1 MVNDTTVGKKTNQKQ
16 NNKSNERVFYTN
28 QQEILDLPNLVDH
41 QNKSW
46 QWLVEEGLG
55 ELLQEVSPIDD
66 YTGTKLSLRFKHYRF
81 EDPKVT
87 EREARENNISYDAP
101 LKATVE
107 LTNKVTGEV
116 KEQEIYLGDYPWMTS
131 RGTFVING
139 AERVVVSQLIRSAGV
154 FFTAETG
161 ANRNLYGAKV
171 IPGRGAWL
179 EFETAAN
186 GALYVKIDRKRKIP
200 VTTLLRALGL
210 SEAQIKATF
219 AHVDQGKIN
228 YVTATLDKDPSKGV
242 NDALIE
248 VYRRLRPGDLAT
260 VDNARSLIENMFY
273 NFKRF
278 DFSRV
283 GRYKINKRLNLDIPN
298 TAENR
303 IMRLEDLTAI
313 ISEIIRLNN
322 TQEPAD
328 DIDSLA
334 NRRVKLVGEL
344 VQRQF
349 RIGLLRMERNTKD
362 RMSMS
367 EIETVTPAQLINARP
382 IVAAV
387 REFFASSQLSQFMD
401 QINPLS
407 ELAHKRRL
415 SSMGPGGLSRERAGF
430 EVRDAHATH
439 YGRICAVETPEGA
452 NIGLVLNLASYARIN
467 EYGFIETPY
476 RKVINSAIAKD
487 IVGHTAS
494 VDLEDNNGVVI
505 VKAGSKITEAQAK
518 KLAKVEDKVTWPVK
532 AVVTSDIVYLDA
544 AAEDAAVIAGS
555 GEGIDA
561 NNNFVN
567 ERVSVRNRL
576 VSTEVDANDVTHMDA
591 SRRQI
596 IGSSAALIPFIE
608 KNYVYRSL
616 MGSNQQRQAVPLIN
630 PVSPIVGTGM
640 EGLAA
645 RNSGQVVLAEGP
657 GVVAKA
663 TADEVVVKYAKDS
676 VTYEALHFVRSNEG
690 TSINQK
696 VVVSTGD
703 KIKQG
708 DVLIEGMSI
717 SGGELAL
724 GKDLLVAFM
733 PWAGYNF
740 EDAIIISRKLVED
753 DTLTSVHIVDYMTE
767 VRETKLGPEVITR
780 DIPNVSEESL
790 RHLDDDGIVRIGAEV
805 HPGDILVG
813 KITPKGEQELS
824 SEERL
829 LRAIFGEKAK
839 EVRDTSQRM
848 SNGKYGKVVGI
859 KIFSR
864 ENGHELKSGVLMQ
877 VQIFVAQM
885 RKIAVGDKLG
895 GRHGNKGVIARVLPV
910 EDLPFTEDGTPVDII
925 LNPLGVPSRMNVGQL
940 FETHL
945 GMAARALGM
954 KVASPSFDGVSI
966 SKIRQLL
973 KEAGL
978 PEDGKQQL
986 YDGRTGEAFSERTTV
1001 GSMYMIKLNH
1011 MIADKIHARSTGPYT
1026 MVTQQP
1032 LGGKAQNGG
1041 QRFGEMEVWALE
1053 AYGAAHTL
1061 QEMLTIKSDDVYGRS
1076 KAYESIIKQ
1085 TEIVGPKV
1093 PESFNVLVKELQGL
1107 GLKVDLVASD
1117 KVIDAEAIL
1126 AQNIKDEASNQAT
1139 TEVPTPEVSDVD
1151 VNEDAVAD
1159 EFEIM
1164 ELDDAV
1170 HSSGVTGTT
1179 AAVADYD
1186 DNDDLDDQ
1194 DAQDIAET
1202 AAQTTNTEDKEAL

>member
-1 MVNDTTVGKKTNQKQ
+1 LPMPKSATKKPRVSFTNIDDSIK
-16 NNKSNERVFYTN
+16 
-28 QQEILDLPNLVDH
+28 LPNLVDH
-41 QNKSW
+41 QNRSF
-46 QWLVEEGLG
+46 QWFVEEGLG
-55 ELLQEVSPIDD
+55 ELLAEVSPIDD
-66 YTGTKLSLRFKHYRF
+66 YTGSKLSLTFKDYHF
-81 EDPKVT
+81 GAPKLS
-87 EREARENNISYDAP
+87 EAQARENNVSYEAP
-101 LKATVE
+101 LMAKVE

-116 KEQEIYLGDYPWMTS
+116 KETEIYLGDYPWMTT

-154 FFTAETG
+154 FFTSEPHGST
-161 ANRNLYGAKV
+161 NFYGAKV

-179 EFETAAN
+179 EFETSAT
-186 GALYVKIDRKRKIP
+186 GALYVKIDRKRKIA
-200 VTTLLRALGL
+200 VTTLLRALGIGE
-210 SEAQIKATF
+210 SRMREVFK
-219 AHVDQGKIN
+219 HVDTGPIN
-228 YVTATLDKDPSKGV
+228 YLEATLEKDPTRGQ

-260 VDNARSLIENMFY
+260 VENARSLIENMFY

-298 TAENR
+298 TMENR
-303 IMRLEDLTAI
+303 VMHLEDIEAI
-313 ISEIIRLNN
+313 VAELIRLNN

-367 EIETVTPAQLINARP
+367 DIETVAPGQLINARP
-382 IVAAV
+382 VVAAV

-452 NIGLVLNLASYARIN
+452 NIGLVLNLANYARVN
-467 EYGFIETPY
+467 DYGFIETPY
-476 RKVINSAIAKD
+476 RKVVNAVPAKAAEGHIARE
-487 IVGHTAS
+487 
-494 VDLEDNNGVVI
+494 DLLDDKGKVI
-505 VKAGSKITEAQAK
+505 VTSGSKITAAQAAR
-518 KLAKVEDKVTWPVK
+518 LAKVDTKRTWPVK
-532 AVVTSDIVYLDA
+532 AKVTNEIIYLDA
-544 AAEDAAVIAGS
+544 AEEESAIIAGGGS
-555 GEGIDA
+555 EIDDKGY
-561 NNNFVN
+561 FVHD
-567 ERVSVRNRL
+567 RVSARAYL
-576 VSTEVDANDVTHMDA
+576 QPGEVESDEVTHLDA
-591 SRRQI
+591 SRNQI
-596 IGSSAALIPFIE
+596 IGSSAGLIPFIE

-616 MGSNQQRQAVPLIN
+616 MGSNQQRQAVPLIQPN
-630 PVSPIVGTGM
+630 APIVGTGL
-640 EGLAA
+640 EGDAA
-645 RNSGQVVLAEGP
+645 RNTGQMELAEDAG
-657 GVVAKA
+657 
-663 TADEVVVKYAKDS
+663 EVVSASAQKVEVKYRNGKKVS
-676 VTYEALHFVRSNEG
+676 YEPLRFTRSNEG

-696 VVVSTGD
+696 VVVSSGD
-703 KIKQG
+703 KVKAG

-717 SGGELAL
+717 ENGELAL
-724 GKDLLVAFM
+724 GKDLVTAFM
-733 PWAGYNF
+733 PWSGYNF

-753 DTLTSVHIVDYMTE
+753 DTLTSVHIVDFMIE
-767 VRETKLGPEVITR
+767 VRETKLGPEIVTS
-780 DIPNVSEESL
+780 DIPNVSEETL
-790 RHLDDDGIVRIGAEV
+790 RHLDEDGIVRIGAEV

-848 SNGKYGKVVGI
+848 SNGKHGKVVGV
-859 KIFSR
+859 KVFSR
-864 ENGHELKSGVLMQ
+864 ENGHELKAGVIMQ
-877 VQIFVAQM
+877 IQVFVAQM

-895 GRHGNKGVIARVLPV
+895 GRHGNKGVIASILPV
-910 EDLPFTEDGTPVDII
+910 EDMPFTEDGTPVDII
-925 LNPLGVPSRMNVGQL
+925 LNPLGVPSRMNIGQL

-945 GMAARALGM
+945 GMAARALGF
-954 KVASPSFDGVSI
+954 KVTSPSFSGVPV
-966 SKIRQLL
+966 SKIESLL

-978 PEDGKQQL
+978 PGDGKQQL

-1001 GSMYMIKLNH
+1001 GCMYMIKLNH
-1011 MIADKIHARSTGPYT
+1011 MVADKIHARSTGPYT

-1053 AYGAAHTL
+1053 AYGAANTL

-1076 KAYESIIKQ
+1076 KAYESIIKK
-1085 TEIVGPKV
+1085 TAIVGPKV

-1107 GLKVDLVASD
+1107 GLKVDLVHSD
-1117 KVIDAEAIL
+1117 QVVDAEKVLATNIHEEATHPSEVEMPADATSGVDVSEENLSPEDFTGAEIIDAPDAEPLEVAVGEDSS
-1126 AQNIKDEASNQAT
+1126 AKASK
-1139 TEVPTPEVSDVD
+1139 EGK
-1151 VNEDAVAD
+1151 AD
-1159 EFEIM
+1159 
-1164 ELDDAV
+1164 
-1170 HSSGVTGTT
+1170 S
-1179 AAVADYD
+1179 
-1186 DNDDLDDQ
+1186 
-1194 DAQDIAET
+1194 
-1202 AAQTTNTEDKEAL
+1202 

>member
-1 MVNDTTVGKKTNQKQ
+1 MAKTSTTVA
-16 NNKSNERVFYTN
+16 KSGQRVYYGTRDDFK
-28 QQEILDLPNLVDH
+28 LDLPGLVDH
-41 QNKSW
+41 QLKSF
-46 QWLVEEGLG
+46 QWFVEEGLG
-55 ELLQEVSPIDD
+55 ELLAEISPIDD
-66 YTGTKLSLRFKHYRF
+66 YTGTKLSLSFKGYHF
-81 EDPKVT
+81 EEPKLT
-87 EREARENNISYDAP
+87 EVEARENNVSYDAP
-101 LKATVE
+101 LKAVVE

-154 FFTAETG
+154 FFTTDQHG
-161 ANRNLYGAKV
+161 TVQTYGAKV

-186 GALYVKIDRKRKIP
+186 GAIYVKIDRKRKIA
-200 VTTLLRALGL
+200 VTTLLRALGV
-210 SEAQIKATF
+210 SEAAMKDAF
-219 AHVDQGKIN
+219 KHVDTGKTS
-228 YVTATLDKDPSKGV
+228 YLEATLDKDPTRGQ

-260 VDNARSLIENMFY
+260 VDNARGLIENMFY

-283 GRYKINKRLNLDIPN
+283 GRYKINNRLNLDVPN
-298 TAENR
+298 TVENR
-303 IMRLEDLTAI
+303 VMRLEDLEAI
-313 ISEIIRLNN
+313 IAEIIRLNN
-322 TQEPAD
+322 TGDPAD

-334 NRRVKLVGEL
+334 NRRIKLVGEL

-349 RIGLLRMERNTKD
+349 RIGLLRMVRNTQD

-367 EIETVTPAQLINARP
+367 DIETVQPGQLVNARP
-382 IVAAV
+382 VVAAV

-452 NIGLVLNLASYARIN
+452 NIGLVLNLANYARVN

-476 RKVINSAIAKD
+476 RKVINAVTAKD
-487 IVGHTAS
+487 AVGHIAS
-494 VDLEDNNGVVI
+494 VNLEDAKGKVL
-505 VKAGSKITEAQAK
+505 VKAGAKISSADAA
-518 KLAKVEDKVTWPVK
+518 KLAKVESRKTWPVK
-532 AVVTSDIVYLDA
+532 AKVTSDVVYLDA
-544 AAEDAAVIAGS
+544 YAEESAVIAGA
-555 GEGIDA
+555 GNLIDDDGYFA
-561 NNNFVN
+561 
-567 ERVSVRNRL
+567 EPRVSARTRL
-576 VSTEVDANDVTHMDA
+576 SSEEVDADEVTHMDA
-591 SRRQI
+591 SRNQI
-596 IGSSAALIPFIE
+596 IGSSAGLIPFIE

-616 MGSNQQRQAVPLIN
+616 MGSNQQRQAVPLIQ
-630 PVSPIVGTGM
+630 PKAPIVGTGLEM
-640 EGLAA
+640 VAA
-645 RNSGQVVLAEGP
+645 RNTGQVTLAEANGE
-657 GVVAKA
+657 VIKA
-663 TADEVVVKYAKDS
+663 TAQEVVVKYKDGT
-676 VTYEALHFVRSNEG
+676 VTYQPAHFLRSNEG

-696 VVVSTGD
+696 VVVNTGD
-703 KIKQG
+703 KVKAG
-708 DVLIEGMSI
+708 DVLVEGMSI
-717 SGGELAL
+717 EGGELAL
-724 GKDLLVAFM
+724 GKDLLAAFM

-740 EDAIIISRKLVED
+740 EDAIVISRRLVED
-753 DTLTSVHIVDYMTE
+753 DELTSVHIVDFMIE
-767 VRETKLGPEVITR
+767 VRETKLGPEIITR
-780 DIPNVSEESL
+780 DIPNVSEEAL
-790 RHLDDDGIVRIGAEV
+790 RHLDEDGIVRIGAEV

-848 SNGKYGKVVGI
+848 SNGKHGKVVGV

-864 ENGHELKSGVLMQ
+864 ENGHELKSGVIKQ
-877 VQIFVAQM
+877 IQIFVAQM
-885 RKIAVGDKLG
+885 RKAAVGDKLG
-895 GRHGNKGVIARVLPV
+895 GRHGNKGVIARILPI
-910 EDLPFTEDGTPVDII
+910 EDMPFTEDGTPIDII
-925 LNPLGVPSRMNVGQL
+925 LNPLGVPSRMNLGQL

-945 GMAARALGM
+945 GMAAKALGI
-954 KVASPSFDGVSI
+954 KVASPSFNGVPI
-966 SKIRQLL
+966 EKIQDLL
-973 KEAGL
+973 KEVGL

-986 YDGRTGEAFSERTTV
+986 YDGRTGEPFQERTTV
-1001 GSMYMIKLNH
+1001 GVMYMIKLNH

-1076 KAYESIIKQ
+1076 KAYESIIKK

-1107 GLKVDLVASD
+1107 GLKVDLVGSN
-1117 KVIDAEAIL
+1117 KIIDAEAVL
-1126 AQNIKDEASNQAT
+1126 ANNIQNEAAT
-1139 TEVPTPEVSDVD
+1139 QSDIPVPQPVVSDVD
-1151 VNEDAVAD
+1151 VTEDAATDEFAVIEIDDELPPDAAD
-1159 EFEIM
+1159 E
-1164 ELDDAV
+1164 
-1170 HSSGVTGTT
+1170 SSVT
-1179 AAVADYD
+1179 AA
-1186 DNDDLDDQ
+1186 
-1194 DAQDIAET
+1194 
-1202 AAQTTNTEDKEAL
+1202 TTNENEEEA

>member
-1 MVNDTTVGKKTNQKQ
+1 MAKSPSTTKTKHQ
-16 NNKSNERVFYTN
+16 RVFFTTDEDVL
-28 QQEILDLPNLVDH
+28 QLPNLVDH
-41 QNKSW
+41 QNKSF
-46 QWLVEEGLG
+46 QWFVEEGLG
-55 ELLQEVSPIDD
+55 ELLSEISPIDD
-66 YTGTKLSLRFKHYRF
+66 QTSRKLSLRFKDYRF
-81 EDPKVT
+81 DNPKLT
-87 EREARENNISYDAP
+87 EAEARENNVSYEAP

-116 KEQEIYLGDYPWMTS
+116 KEQEIYLGDYPWMTA

-154 FFTAETG
+154 FFTADLHG
-161 ANRNLYGAKV
+161 SRNLYGAKV

-179 EFETAAN
+179 EFETAAS
-186 GALYVKIDRKRKIP
+186 GALYVKIDRKRKIA
-200 VTTLLRALGL
+200 VTTLLRALGMTETQMR
-210 SEAQIKATF
+210 EAF
-219 AHVDQGKIN
+219 SHVDQGKLN
-228 YVTATLDKDPSKGV
+228 YLDVTIEKDPTRGT

-248 VYRRLRPGDLAT
+248 VYRRLHPGDLAT
-260 VDNARSLIENMFY
+260 VENARSKLENMFY

-283 GRYKINKRLNLDIPN
+283 GRYKINKRLNLDVPN
-298 TAENR
+298 TTENR
-303 IMRLEDLTAI
+303 VMRLEDLIAI
-313 ISEIIRLNN
+313 VAEIIRLNN
-322 TQEPAD
+322 TQEPGD

-367 EIETVTPAQLINARP
+367 DIETVTPAQLINARP

-452 NIGLVLNLASYARIN
+452 NIGLVLNMASYARIN

-476 RKVINSAIAKD
+476 RKVSNAVTAKHAAGRIA
-487 IVGHTAS
+487 A
-494 VDLEDNNGVVI
+494 VDLEDNTGKLI
-505 VKAGSKITEAQAK
+505 AKAGQTITADMAK
-518 KLAKVEDKVTWPVK
+518 KLETVKSRTTWPVQ
-532 AVVTSDIVYLDA
+532 AQVTKEIVYLDA
-544 AAEDAAVIAGS
+544 AAEEAAVIANAS
-555 GEGIDA
+555 EAIDA
-561 NNNFVN
+561 NGYFIN
-567 ERVSVRNRL
+567 ERVSARSHL
-576 VSTEVDANDVTHMDA
+576 KAGEVDSGDVTHVDA
-591 SRRQI
+591 SRKQI
-596 IGSSAALIPFIE
+596 IGSSAGLIPFVE

-616 MGSNQQRQAVPLIN
+616 MGSNQQRQAVPLIK
-630 PVSPIVGTGM
+630 PHAPIVGTGL
-640 EGLAA
+640 EGAVA
-645 RNSGQVVLAEGP
+645 RNSGQVVLAEADGQ
-657 GVVAKA
+657 VVS
-663 TADEVVVKYAKDS
+663 ADANKVVIKYADTK
-676 VTYEALHFVRSNEG
+676 VTYQPMHYVRSNEG

-703 KIKQG
+703 QVKQG
-708 DVLIEGMSI
+708 DILIEGMSV

-724 GKDLLVAFM
+724 GKDLIVAFM
-733 PWAGYNF
+733 PWSGYNF

-767 VRETKLGPEVITR
+767 VRETKLGPEIVTR
-780 DIPNVSEESL
+780 DIPNVSEEAL
-790 RHLDDDGIVRIGAEV
+790 RHLDEDGIVRIGAEV

-848 SNGKYGKVVGI
+848 SNGKHGKVVGV
-859 KIFSR
+859 KVFSR
-864 ENGHELKSGVLMQ
+864 ANGHELKAGVIMQ
-877 VQIFVAQM
+877 IQVFVAQM
-885 RKIAVGDKLG
+885 RKISVGDKLG

-910 EDLPFTEDGTPVDII
+910 EDMPFMEDGTPVDII

-945 GMAARALGM
+945 GMAARALGIT
-954 KVASPSFDGVSI
+954 VASPSFNGVPI
-966 SKIRQLL
+966 EKIQELL
-973 KEAGL
+973 TEAGL
-978 PEDGKQQL
+978 PPDGKQQL
-986 YDGRTGEAFSERTTV
+986 FDGRSGEPFAEKTTV

-1011 MIADKIHARSTGPYT
+1011 MVTDKIHARSTGPYT

-1061 QEMLTIKSDDVYGRS
+1061 QEMLTLKSDDVYGRS
-1076 KAYESIIKQ
+1076 KAYESIIKK

-1117 KVIDAEAIL
+1117 EIIDAEAVL
-1126 AQNIKDEASNQAT
+1126 AENIKDEAEHLPALD
-1139 TEVPTPEVSDVD
+1139 VPAPVISDVD
-1151 VNEDAVAD
+1151 LSQEPVAD
-1159 EFEIM
+1159 EFVMMDLDDDLPATTIVATNDDDQS
-1164 ELDDAV
+1164 DDAV
-1170 HSSGVTGTT
+1170 
-1179 AAVADYD
+1179 AVATD
-1186 DNDDLDDQ
+1186 DND
-1194 DAQDIAET
+1194 E
-1202 AAQTTNTEDKEAL
+1202 EEEA

>member
-1 MVNDTTVGKKTNQKQ
+1 MAKVKTNTRTFFT
-16 NNKSNERVFYTN
+16 STDDA
-28 QQEILDLPNLVDH
+28 LSLPSLVDH
-41 QNKSW
+41 QNRSF
-46 QWLVEEGLG
+46 QWFIDEGLG
-55 ELLQEVSPIDD
+55 ELLAEISPIDD
-66 YTGTKLSLRFKHYRF
+66 YTGGKLSLRFKDYKF
-81 EDPKVT
+81 GAPKLS
-87 EREARENNISYDAP
+87 EAEARENNVSFEAP
-101 LKATVE
+101 LMANVE

-116 KEQEIYLGDYPWMTS
+116 KEQEIYLGDFPWMTS

-154 FFTAETG
+154 FFTAEPHGTTS
-161 ANRNLYGAKV
+161 LYGAKI

-186 GALYVKIDRKRKIP
+186 GALYVKIDRKRKIA
-200 VTTLLRALGL
+200 VTTLLRALGVT
-210 SEAQIKATF
+210 EARMREAFK
-219 AHVDQGKIN
+219 HVDTGEKS
-228 YVTATLDKDPSKGV
+228 YLEATLEKDPTSTQ

-260 VDNARSLIENMFY
+260 HDNARSLLENMFY
-273 NFKRF
+273 NYKRF

-283 GRYKINKRLNLDIPN
+283 GRYKINKRLNLDVPN
-298 TAENR
+298 TIENR
-303 IMRLEDLTAI
+303 VMRLEDIEAI
-313 ISEIIRLNN
+313 VAELIRLNN
-322 TQEPAD
+322 TQDPAD

-367 EIETVTPAQLINARP
+367 EIETVTPGQLINARP
-382 IVAAV
+382 VVAAV

-452 NIGLVLNLASYARIN
+452 NIGLVLNLANFARVN
-467 EYGFIETPY
+467 DYGFIETPY
-476 RKVINSAIAKD
+476 RKVINAVPAKD
-487 IVGHTAS
+487 AAGHIAGQ
-494 VDLEDNNGVVI
+494 DLADGKGKVL
-505 VKAGSKITEAQAK
+505 VKAGATITKADVA
-518 KLAKVEDKVTWPVK
+518 KLAKVTERKTWPVK
-532 AVVTSDIVYLDA
+532 ARVTSEVVYLDA
-544 AAEDAAVIAGS
+544 FEEEAAIIAGGGS
-555 GEGIDA
+555 EVDA
-561 NNNFVN
+561 QGYFIAD
-567 ERVSVRNRL
+567 RVSARSHLN
-576 VSTEVDANDVTHMDA
+576 SGEVDANDVTHLDA
-591 SRRQI
+591 SRNQI
-596 IGSSAALIPFIE
+596 IGSSAGLIPFIE

-616 MGSNQQRQAVPLIN
+616 MGSNQQRQAVPLIQ
-630 PVSPIVGTGM
+630 PSAPIVGTGL
-640 EGLAA
+640 ETDAA
-645 RNSGQVVLAEGP
+645 RNTGQLVLAEGP
-657 GVVAKA
+657 GEVTKA
-663 TADEVVVKYAKDS
+663 TAQEVVVKYKEGS
-676 VTYEALHFVRSNEG
+676 VKYEPQRFVRSNEG

-703 KIKQG
+703 KVKAG

-717 SGGELAL
+717 QGGELAL
-724 GKDLLVAFM
+724 GKDLIVAFM
-733 PWAGYNF
+733 PWSGYNF

-753 DTLTSVHIVDYMTE
+753 DTLTSVHIVDFMIE
-767 VRETKLGPEVITR
+767 VRETKLGPEIVTS
-780 DIPNVSEESL
+780 DIPNVSEETL
-790 RHLDDDGIVRIGAEV
+790 RHLDEDGIVRIGAEV

-848 SNGKYGKVVGI
+848 SNGKHGKVVGV
-859 KIFSR
+859 KVFSR
-864 ENGHELKSGVLMQ
+864 ENGHELKAGVIMQ
-877 VQIFVAQM
+877 IQVFVAQM

-895 GRHGNKGVIARVLPV
+895 GRHGNKGVIARILPT
-910 EDLPFTEDGTPVDII
+910 EDMPFMEDGTPVDII

-945 GMAARALGM
+945 GMAARILGM
-954 KVASPSFDGVSI
+954 KVASPSFNGVPED
-966 SKIRQLL
+966 KIHAML

-986 YDGRTGEAFSERTTV
+986 YDGRTGEAFRERTTV

-1011 MIADKIHARSTGPYT
+1011 MVADKIHARSTGPYT

-1053 AYGAAHTL
+1053 AYGAANTL

-1076 KAYESIIKQ
+1076 KAYESIIKK
-1085 TEIVGPKV
+1085 TPIVGPKV

-1107 GLKVDLVASD
+1107 GLKVDLVHSD
-1117 KVIDAEAIL
+1117 TVVDAEAVL
-1126 AQNIKDEASNQAT
+1126 ASNIKEEANHPADVESPHAAISDIDVTEEGAVDEFA
-1139 TEVPTPEVSDVD
+1139 VVDVD
-1151 VNEDAVAD
+1151 ENGSPDAAANAAD
-1159 EFEIM
+1159 M
-1164 ELDDAV
+1164 
-1170 HSSGVTGTT
+1170 
-1179 AAVADYD
+1179 AAVAADGADGD
-1186 DNDDLDDQ
+1186 DN
-1194 DAQDIAET
+1194 
-1202 AAQTTNTEDKEAL
+1202 AADNEEGEEA

>member
-1 MVNDTTVGKKTNQKQ
+1 MAKSTTA
-16 NNKSNERVFYTN
+16 KSAASKRKFYTGVDEVLN
-28 QQEILDLPNLVDH
+28 LPNLVDH
-41 QNKSW
+41 QNRSF
-46 QWLVEEGLG
+46 QWFVEEGLG
-55 ELLQEVSPIDD
+55 ELLAEISPIDD
-66 YTGTKLSLRFKHYRF
+66 YTGGKLSLRFKDYRF
-81 EDPKVT
+81 EAPKMT
-87 EREARENNISYDAP
+87 EPEARENNISYDAP

-107 LTNKVTGEV
+107 LTNKITGEI
-116 KEQEIYLGDYPWMTS
+116 KEQEIYLGDYPWMTE

-154 FFTAETG
+154 FFIAEQHGTV
-161 ANRNLYGAKV
+161 NRYGAKV

-186 GALYVKIDRKRKIP
+186 GAIYVKIDRKRKIA
-200 VTTLLRALGL
+200 VTTLLRALGV
-210 SEAQIKATF
+210 SDAGMREAFK
-219 AHVDQGKIN
+219 HVDTGKLN
-228 YVTATLDKDPSKGV
+228 YIDATLEKDPARGA
-242 NDALIE
+242 NEALIE

-260 VDNARSLIENMFY
+260 VDNARSLLENMFY

-298 TAENR
+298 TTENR
-303 IMRLEDLTAI
+303 VMRLEDLIAI
-313 ISEIIRLNN
+313 MAEIMRLNN

-467 EYGFIETPY
+467 DYGFIETPY
-476 RKVINSAIAKD
+476 RKVINAVTAKD
-487 IVGHTAS
+487 AAGHIAS
-494 VDLEDNNGVVI
+494 VNLEDENGKVI
-505 VKAGSKITEAQAK
+505 VKAGSKITAEQAK
-518 KLAKVEDKVTWPVK
+518 KLATLKKQVTWPVK
-532 AVVTSDIVYLDA
+532 AKVTGEVIYLDA
-544 AAEDAAVIAGS
+544 SGEEGAVIAS
-555 GEGIDA
+555 AGEAFDENGY
-561 NNNFVN
+561 FVS
-567 ERVSVRNRL
+567 ERVSVRRHL
-576 VSTEVDANDVTHMDA
+576 LAGEADADEVNYMDA
-591 SRRQI
+591 SRMQI
-596 IGSSAALIPFIE
+596 IGSSASLIPFVE

-616 MGSNQQRQAVPLIN
+616 MGSNQQRQAVPLVQ
-630 PVSPIVGTGM
+630 PRSPIVGTGL
-640 EGLAA
+640 EKVAA
-645 RNSGQVVLAEGP
+645 ANTGQIIAAEADGEVVR
-657 GVVAKA
+657 
-663 TADEVVVKYAKDS
+663 TSADEVIVKYKEGN
-676 VTYEALHFVRSNEG
+676 VTYTPLHFVRSNEG
-690 TSINQK
+690 SSINQK
-696 VVVSTGD
+696 VVVNTGD
-703 KIKQG
+703 KVKAG
-708 DVLIEGMSI
+708 DSIIEGMSI
-717 SGGELAL
+717 QDGELAL
-724 GKDLLVAFM
+724 GKDLLAAFM
-733 PWAGYNF
+733 PWSGYNF
-740 EDAIIISRKLVED
+740 EDAIVISRRLVED
-753 DTLTSVHIVDYMTE
+753 DTLTSIHIVDYMVE
-767 VRETKLGPEVITR
+767 VRETKLGPEIVTR
-780 DIPNVSEESL
+780 DIPNVSEDAL
-790 RHLDDDGIVRIGAEV
+790 RHLDEDGIVRIGAEV

-848 SNGKYGKVVGI
+848 SNGKHGKVVGV
-859 KIFSR
+859 KVFSR
-864 ENGHELKSGVLMQ
+864 AHGHELKAGVIMQ
-877 VQIFVAQM
+877 VQVFVAQM

-895 GRHGNKGVIARVLPV
+895 GRHGNKGVIARILPV
-910 EDLPFTEDGTPVDII
+910 EDMPFTEDGTPVDIV
-925 LNPLGVPSRMNVGQL
+925 LNPLGVPSRMNIGQL

-945 GMAARALGM
+945 GMAARALGI
-954 KVASPSFDGVSI
+954 KVASPPFNGVSTD
-966 SKIRQLL
+966 KIHELL
-973 KEAGL
+973 KQAGL

-986 YDGRTGEAFSERTTV
+986 YDGRTGEAFKERTTV

-1053 AYGAAHTL
+1053 AYGASNIL

-1076 KAYESIIKQ
+1076 KAYESIIKG
-1085 TEIVGPKV
+1085 TEIVGPKI

-1107 GLKVDLVASD
+1107 GLKVDLVTSE
-1117 KVIDAEAIL
+1117 KIVDAEAIL
-1126 AQNIKDEASNQAT
+1126 AENIKDEASHLPDV
-1139 TEVPTPEVSDVD
+1139 EVPESNISDVD
-1151 VNEDAVAD
+1151 VTEDAVAD
-1159 EFEIM
+1159 EFVVM
-1164 ELDDAV
+1164 ELDDDMPA
-1170 HSSGVTGTT
+1170 TT
-1179 AAVADYD
+1179 IVPDDDQSLAD
-1186 DNDDLDDQ
+1186 DNDDATAVATADD
-1194 DAQDIAET
+1194 
-1202 AAQTTNTEDKEAL
+1202 TEEEESK

>member
-1 MVNDTTVGKKTNQKQ
+1 MPKTATTPKRVSLNSQDDTDAIN
-16 NNKSNERVFYTN
+16 
-28 QQEILDLPNLVDH
+28 LPNLVDH
-41 QNKSW
+41 QNRSF
-46 QWLVEEGLG
+46 QWFVEEGLG
-55 ELLQEVSPIDD
+55 ELLAEISPIDD
-66 YTGTKLSLRFKHYRF
+66 YTGGKLSLSFKDYHF
-81 EDPKVT
+81 GDPKLT
-87 EREARENNISYDAP
+87 EAQARENNVSFEAP
-101 LKATVE
+101 LMANVE

-116 KEQEIYLGDYPWMTS
+116 KETEIYLGDYPWMTK

-154 FFTAETG
+154 FFTADAHG
-161 ANRNLYGAKV
+161 SSNLYGAKV

-186 GALYVKIDRKRKIP
+186 GAIFVKIDRKRKIA
-200 VTTLLRALGL
+200 VTTLLRALGV
-210 SEAQIKATF
+210 SESRMQETF
-219 AHVDQGKIN
+219 KHVDSGRISYIQ
-228 YVTATLDKDPSKGV
+228 ATLDKDPTKGQ

-273 NFKRF
+273 NYKRF

-298 TAENR
+298 TLENR
-303 IMRLEDLTAI
+303 VMRLEDIEAI
-313 ISEIIRLNN
+313 VAEIIRLNN

-367 EIETVTPAQLINARP
+367 DIETVAPGQLINARP
-382 IVAAV
+382 VVAAV

-452 NIGLVLNLASYARIN
+452 NIGLVLNLANFARVN
-467 EYGFIETPY
+467 DYGFIETPY
-476 RKVINSAIAKD
+476 RKVLRALPAKD
-487 IVGHTAS
+487 ITGHIAGE
-494 VDLEDNNGVVI
+494 DLNDEKGKTI
-505 VKAGSKITEAQAK
+505 VAKGKKITAADAS
-518 KLAKVEDKVTWPVK
+518 KLAKVTSKVTWRIKPQ
-532 AVVTSDIVYLDA
+532 VTKEIVYLDA
-544 AAEDAAVIAGS
+544 YEEESAIIAGGGS
-555 GEGIDA
+555 QTDENGYFID
-561 NNNFVN
+561 
-567 ERVSVRNRL
+567 ERVSARIYLRPG
-576 VSTEVDANDVTHMDA
+576 EVDSDEVTHVDA
-591 SRRQI
+591 ARNQI
-596 IGSSAALIPFIE
+596 IGSSAGLIPFIE

-616 MGSNQQRQAVPLIN
+616 MGSNQQRQAVPLIH
-630 PVSPIVGTGM
+630 PKSPIVGTGL
-640 EGLAA
+640 EADAA
-645 RNSGQVVLAEGP
+645 RNTGQLILAEDG
-657 GVVAKA
+657 GEVMSA
-663 TADEVVVKYAKDS
+663 TAQAVVVKYNDGTK
-676 VTYEALHFVRSNEG
+676 VTYEPQRFVRSNEG
-690 TSINQK
+690 TSINQR
-696 VVVSTGD
+696 VVVSSGD
-703 KIKQG
+703 KVKKG
-708 DVLIEGMSI
+708 DTLIEGMSI
-717 SGGELAL
+717 QNGELAL
-724 GKDLLVAFM
+724 GKDLITAFM

-753 DTLTSVHIVDYMTE
+753 DTLTSVHIVDFMIE
-767 VRETKLGPEVITR
+767 VRETKLGPEIVTA
-780 DIPNVSEESL
+780 DIPNVSEETL
-790 RHLDDDGIVRIGAEV
+790 RHLDENGIVRIGAEV

-848 SNGKYGKVVGI
+848 SNGKHGKVVGV

-864 ENGHELKSGVLMQ
+864 ENGHELKAGVIMQ
-877 VQIFVAQM
+877 IQVFVAQM

-895 GRHGNKGVIARVLPV
+895 GRHGNKGVIARILPV
-910 EDLPFTEDGTPVDII
+910 EDMPFMEDGTPIDIL
-925 LNPLGVPSRMNVGQL
+925 LNPLGVPSRMNIGQL

-954 KVASPSFDGVSI
+954 KVSSPSFNGVPVE
-966 SKIRQLL
+966 KIAELL

-978 PEDGKQQL
+978 PDDGKQQL
-986 YDGRTGEAFSERTTV
+986 YDGRTGEAFHERTTV

-1011 MIADKIHARSTGPYT
+1011 MVADKIHARSTGPYT

-1053 AYGAAHTL
+1053 AYGSANTL

-1076 KAYESIIKQ
+1076 KAYESIIKR
-1085 TEIVGPKV
+1085 TPIVGPKV

-1107 GLKVDLVASD
+1107 GLKVDLVHSD
-1117 KVIDAEAIL
+1117 TVVDAEEVL
-1126 AQNIKDEASNQAT
+1126 ATNIHEEATHPAEL
-1139 TEVPTPEVSDVD
+1139 EVPEAAISPLDVTEEALMSEEFADISDDIESEESPVL
-1151 VNEDAVAD
+1151 VAS
-1159 EFEIM
+1159 EE
-1164 ELDDAV
+1164 EN
-1170 HSSGVTGTT
+1170 
-1179 AAVADYD
+1179 
-1186 DNDDLDDQ
+1186 DNL
-1194 DAQDIAET
+1194 
-1202 AAQTTNTEDKEAL
+1202 TEDKEV

>member
-1 MVNDTTVGKKTNQKQ
+1 MAKT
-16 NNKSNERVFYTN
+16 SAHASSGRVFFTN
-28 QQEILDLPNLVDH
+28 ADDAVDLPSLVNH
-41 QNKSW
+41 QNKSF
-46 QWLVEEGLG
+46 QWFVEEGLG
-55 ELLQEVSPIDD
+55 ELLAEISPIDD
-66 YTGTKLSLRFKHYRF
+66 YTGAKLSLSFKDYHF
-81 EDPKVT
+81 GAPKLT
-87 EREARENNISYDAP
+87 EAVARENNVSYDAP
-101 LKATVE
+101 LMANVE

-116 KEQEIYLGDYPWMTS
+116 KEQEIYLGDYPWMTT

-154 FFTAETG
+154 FFTSDQHG
-161 ANRNLYGAKV
+161 SSSLYGAKV

-179 EFETAAN
+179 EFETAAS
-186 GALYVKIDRKRKIP
+186 GALFVKIDRKRKIA
-200 VTTLLRALGL
+200 VTTLLRALGVT
-210 SEAQIKATF
+210 EARMRETF
-219 AHVDQGKIN
+219 KHVDSGKTS
-228 YVTATLDKDPSKGV
+228 YLDATLEKDPTKGQ

-260 VDNARSLIENMFY
+260 VDNAKSLIENMFY
-273 NFKRF
+273 NYKRF

-283 GRYKINKRLNLDIPN
+283 GRYKINKRLNLDVAN
-298 TAENR
+298 TIENR
-303 IMRLEDLTAI
+303 VMRLEDIEAI
-313 ISEIIRLNN
+313 IAEVMRLNN

-367 EIETVTPAQLINARP
+367 EIETVTPGQLINARP
-382 IVAAV
+382 VVAAV

-452 NIGLVLNLASYARIN
+452 NIGLVLNLANYARVN
-467 EYGFIETPY
+467 DYGFIETPY
-476 RKVINSAIAKD
+476 RKVISAATPKD
-487 IVGHTAS
+487 AVGRFAS
-494 VDLEDNNGVVI
+494 EDLVDEKGKVI
-505 VKAGSKITEAQAK
+505 VKSGAKITGADSA
-518 KLAKVEDKVTWPVK
+518 KLAKVTTRVTWPVK
-532 AVVTSDIVYLDA
+532 AQVSGEVVYLDA
-544 AAEDAAVIAGS
+544 YEEESALIAGGGS
-555 GEGIDA
+555 ELDSDGY
-561 NNNFVN
+561 FVE
-567 ERVSVRNRL
+567 ERVSGRL
-576 VSTEVDANDVTHMDA
+576 LLKSGEFDANDVTHMDA
-591 SRRQI
+591 SRNQI
-596 IGSSAALIPFIE
+596 IGSSAGLIPFIE

-616 MGSNQQRQAVPLIN
+616 MGSNQQRQAVPLIQ
-630 PVSPIVGTGM
+630 PQSPIVGTGL
-640 EGLAA
+640 ESIAA
-645 RNSGQVVLAEGP
+645 RNTGQVILAEATGE
-657 GVVAKA
+657 VTKA
-663 TADEVVVKYAKDS
+663 TAQEVVVKYAEGS
-676 VTYEALHFVRSNEG
+676 VTYEPQRFVRSNEG

-696 VVVSTGD
+696 VVVNTGD
-703 KIKQG
+703 KVKVG

-717 SGGELAL
+717 DGGELAL
-724 GKDLLVAFM
+724 GKDLVVAFM

-740 EDAIIISRKLVED
+740 EDAIIISRKLVQD
-753 DTLTSVHIVDYMTE
+753 DTLTSVHIVDYMIE
-767 VRETKLGPEVITR
+767 VRETKLGPEIVTR

-805 HPGDILVG
+805 HPGDILIG

-848 SNGKYGKVVGI
+848 SNGKHGKVVGV
-859 KIFSR
+859 KVFSR
-864 ENGHELKSGVLMQ
+864 ENGHELKAGVLMQ
-877 VQIFVAQM
+877 IQVFVAQM
-885 RKIAVGDKLG
+885 RKISVGDKLG
-895 GRHGNKGVIARVLPV
+895 GRHGNKGVIARILPI
-910 EDLPFTEDGTPVDII
+910 EDMPFMEDGTPVDIV
-925 LNPLGVPSRMNVGQL
+925 LNPLGVPSRMNIGQL

-945 GMAARALGM
+945 GMAARALGI
-954 KVASPSFDGVSI
+954 KVASPSFNGVSVD
-966 SKIRQLL
+966 KIHELL
-973 KEAGL
+973 AEAGL

-986 YDGRTGEAFSERTTV
+986 FDGRTGAAFEERTTV

-1011 MIADKIHARSTGPYT
+1011 MVADKIHARSTGPYT

-1053 AYGAAHTL
+1053 AYGAAMTL

-1076 KAYESIIKQ
+1076 KAYESIIKK

-1107 GLKVDLVASD
+1107 GLKVDLIHSD
-1117 KVIDAEAIL
+1117 KVVDAEAVL
-1126 AQNIKDEASNQAT
+1126 ASNIQEEASHPAEV
-1139 TEVPTPEVSDVD
+1139 EVPQPSIADLDMSEESIGDDFSVVTAD
-1151 VNEDAVAD
+1151 EDA
-1159 EFEIM
+1159 EN
-1164 ELDDAV
+1164 
-1170 HSSGVTGTT
+1170 GVS
-1179 AAVADYD
+1179 
-1186 DNDDLDDQ
+1186 NDLD
-1194 DAQDIAET
+1194 AAMVTAEEPT
-1202 AAQTTNTEDKEAL
+1202 LETYEAEGEEV

>member
-1 MVNDTTVGKKTNQKQ
+1 MAKSVKTKKASAKRTYFTEAD
-16 NNKSNERVFYTN
+16 S
-28 QQEILDLPNLVDH
+28 ILGMPNLVDH
-41 QNKSW
+41 QNRSF
-46 QWLVEEGLG
+46 QWFVDEGLG
-55 ELLQEVSPIDD
+55 ELLAEISPIDD
-66 YTGTKLSLRFKHYRF
+66 YTGTKLSLRFKDYHF
-81 EDPKVT
+81 EGPKIS
-87 EREARENNISYDAP
+87 EQEARENNVSYEAP

-107 LTNKVTGEV
+107 LTNKVTGEI
-116 KEQEIYLGDYPWMTS
+116 KEQEIYLGDYPWMTD

-154 FFTAETG
+154 FFTSDLHGTH
-161 ANRNLYGAKV
+161 NIYGAKV

-179 EFETAAN
+179 EFETAVS
-186 GALYVKIDRKRKIP
+186 GAIFVKIDRKRKIP
-200 VTTLLRALGL
+200 VTTLLRALRMT
-210 SEAQIKATF
+210 EAQMREQF
-219 AHVDQGKIN
+219 AHVDQGKVS
-228 YVTATLDKDPSKGV
+228 YLDATLEKDTARGT

-260 VDNARSLIENMFY
+260 VDNARSLLENMFY
-273 NFKRF
+273 NYKRF

-283 GRYKINKRLNLDIPN
+283 GRYKINKRLNLDIAN
-298 TAENR
+298 TLENR
-303 IMRLEDLTAI
+303 VMRLEDLVAI
-313 ISEIIRLNN
+313 MAEIMRLNN

-362 RMSMS
+362 RMSMQ

-452 NIGLVLNLASYARIN
+452 NIGLVLNLATYAHIN
-467 EYGFIETPY
+467 DYGFIETPY
-476 RKVINSAIAKD
+476 RKVINAATAKD
-487 IVGHTAS
+487 AAGHIAAA
-494 VDLEDNNGVVI
+494 DLEDAKGKVI
-505 VKAGSKITEAQAK
+505 VKKGTKITAEAAK
-518 KLAKVEDKVTWPVK
+518 KLAAVKEQVTWPVK
-532 AVVTSDIVYLDA
+532 AKVTTDVIYLDA
-544 AAEDAAVIAGS
+544 SEEEHAVIAS
-555 GEGIDA
+555 AGELTDDNGY
-561 NNNFVN
+561 FVN
-567 ERVSVRNRL
+567 ERVSARAKL
-576 VSTEVDANDVTHMDA
+576 KAGEIDSNDVTHMDA
-591 SRRQI
+591 SRKQI
-596 IGSSAALIPFIE
+596 IGSSAGLIPFIE

-616 MGSNQQRQAVPLIN
+616 MGSNQQRQAVPLVV
-630 PVSPIVGTGM
+630 PQSPIVGTGM

-645 RNSGQVVLAEGP
+645 QNSGQLLTAPGP
-657 GVVAKA
+657 G
-663 TADEVVVKYAKDS
+663 EVVEASADQVKIKYKDGIT
-676 VTYEALHFVRSNEG
+676 TYQPLHFVRSNEG
-690 TSINQK
+690 SSINQK
-696 VVVSTGD
+696 VVVNTGD
-703 KIKQG
+703 KLETG
-708 DVLIEGMSI
+708 DPIIEGMSI
-717 SGGELAL
+717 SEGELAL

-733 PWAGYNF
+733 PWKGYNF
-740 EDAIIISRKLVED
+740 EDSIIISRKLVED
-753 DTLTSVHIVDYMTE
+753 DTLSSIHIVDFMVE
-767 VRETKLGPEVITR
+767 VRETKLGPEIVTR
-780 DIPNVSEESL
+780 DIPNVSEDAL
-790 RHLDDDGIVRIGAEV
+790 RHLDEDGIVRIGAEV
-805 HPGDILVG
+805 HPGDILIG

-848 SNGKYGKVVGI
+848 PNGKHGKVVGV
-859 KIFSR
+859 KVFER
-864 ENGHELKSGVLMQ
+864 ATGHELKAGVIKQIQ
-877 VQIFVAQM
+877 VFVAQM
-885 RKIAVGDKLG
+885 RKISVGDKLG
-895 GRHGNKGVIARVLPV
+895 GRHGNKGVIARILPV
-910 EDLPFTEDGTPVDII
+910 EDMPFMEDGTPVDVV
-925 LNPLGVPSRMNVGQL
+925 LNPLGVPSRMNIGQL

-954 KVASPSFDGVSI
+954 KVASPSFNGVPTP
-966 SKIRQLL
+966 KIQELL

-986 YDGRTGEAFSERTTV
+986 YDGRTGESFKERTAV
-1001 GSMYMIKLNH
+1001 GSMYIIKLNH
-1011 MIADKIHARSTGPYT
+1011 MITDKIHARSTGPYT

-1053 AYGAAHTL
+1053 AYGASSTL

-1076 KAYESIIKQ
+1076 KAYEAIIKG

-1107 GLKVDLVASD
+1107 GLKVDLITETAV
-1117 KVIDAEAIL
+1117 VDAEAVL
-1126 AQNIKDEASNQAT
+1126 AENIKDEAAHPS
-1139 TEVPTPEVSDVD
+1139 EVDVPVPLVSDVD
-1151 VNEDAVAD
+1151 VTDDNKVD
-1159 EFEIM
+1159 EFVVM
-1164 ELDDAV
+1164 ELEDDIPATTV
-1170 HSSGVTGTT
+1170 ISSDDNDDEDT
-1179 AAVADYD
+1179 AAVATD
-1186 DNDDLDDQ
+1186 D
-1194 DAQDIAET
+1194 E
-1202 AAQTTNTEDKEAL
+1202 KEEEA

>member
-1 MVNDTTVGKKTNQKQ
+1 MAKSPSTSTKDTK
-16 NNKSNERVFYTN
+16 RVYYTDDDSAL
-28 QQEILDLPNLVDH
+28 QLPNLVDH
-41 QNKSW
+41 QNKSF
-46 QWLVEEGLG
+46 QWFVEEGLG
-55 ELLQEVSPIDD
+55 ELLAEISPIDD
-66 YTGTKLSLRFKHYRF
+66 YTGTKLSLRFKDYRF
-81 EDPKVT
+81 EKPKMT
-87 EREARENNISYDAP
+87 ETEARENNVSYDAP

-154 FFTAETG
+154 FFTADSHGTH
-161 ANRNLYGAKV
+161 NLYGAKV

-179 EFETAAN
+179 EFETAAS
-186 GALYVKIDRKRKIP
+186 GAIFVKIDRKRKIP

-210 SEAQIKATF
+210 TETQMREQFK
-219 AHVDQGKIN
+219 HVDQGELN
-228 YVTATLDKDPSKGV
+228 YVDATLAKDSSRGA

-260 VDNARSLIENMFY
+260 VDNARSLLENMFY

-283 GRYKINKRLNLDIPN
+283 GRYKINKRLNIDIPN
-298 TAENR
+298 TIENR
-303 IMRLEDLTAI
+303 VMRLEDLTAI
-313 ISEIIRLNN
+313 IAEVIRLNN

-382 IVAAV
+382 VVAAV

-467 EYGFIETPY
+467 DYGFVETPY
-476 RKVINSAIAKD
+476 RKVSNAVAPKD
-487 IVGHTAS
+487 AVGRVAS
-494 VDLEDNNGVVI
+494 VDLENADGKLL
-505 VKAGSKITEAQAK
+505 VKAGTKITAADAK
-518 KLAKVEDKVTWPVK
+518 KLEKGGRATWPVK
-532 AVVTSDIVYLDA
+532 AVVTDEIVYLDA
-544 AAEDAAVIAGS
+544 ADEEAAVIANASEATHDDGS
-555 GEGIDA
+555 
-561 NNNFVN
+561 FVA
-567 ERVSVRNRL
+567 ERVSARSHL
-576 VSTEVDANDVTHMDA
+576 QSGEVDANDVTHMDA

-596 IGSSAALIPFIE
+596 IGSSAGLIPFVE

-616 MGSNQQRQAVPLIN
+616 MGSNQQRQAVPLIR
-630 PVSPIVGTGM
+630 PESPIVGTGM
-640 EGLAA
+640 EGAVA
-645 RNSGQVVLAEGP
+645 RNSGQVVLAEAAG
-657 GVVAKA
+657 
-663 TADEVVVKYAKDS
+663 EVVKANANEVSVKYKEGT
-676 VTYEALHFVRSNEG
+676 VKYEPLHYIRSNEG
-690 TSINQK
+690 TSINQR
-696 VVVSTGD
+696 VVVNTGD
-703 KIKQG
+703 KVKKG
-708 DVLIEGMSI
+708 DVLIEGMSVAN
-717 SGGELAL
+717 GELAL
-724 GKDLLVAFM
+724 GKDLIAAFM
-733 PWAGYNF
+733 PWHGYNF
-740 EDAIIISRKLVED
+740 EDAMIISRKLVED

-767 VRETKLGPEVITR
+767 VRETKLGPEIVTR
-780 DIPNVSEESL
+780 DIPNVSEEAL
-790 RHLDDDGIVRIGAEV
+790 RHLDEDGIVRIGAEV

-848 SNGKYGKVVGI
+848 SNGKHGKVVGV
-859 KIFSR
+859 KVFSR
-864 ENGHELKSGVLMQ
+864 ANGHELKAGVIMQ
-877 VQIFVAQM
+877 IQVFVAQM
-885 RKIAVGDKLG
+885 RKISVGDKLG
-895 GRHGNKGVIARVLPV
+895 GRHGNKGVIARVMPV
-910 EDLPFTEDGTPVDII
+910 EDMPFMEDGTPVDIV

-945 GMAARALGM
+945 GMAARALGI
-954 KVASPSFDGVSI
+954 KVASPSFNGVPTD
-966 SKIRQLL
+966 KIQSLL
-973 KEAGL
+973 QEAGYDA
-978 PEDGKQQL
+978 DGKQQL
-986 YDGRTGEAFSERTTV
+986 YDGRTGEPYKERTTV

-1011 MIADKIHARSTGPYT
+1011 MVTDKIHARSTGPYT

-1053 AYGAAHTL
+1053 AYGAANTL

-1076 KAYESIIKQ
+1076 KAYESIIKK
-1085 TEIVGPKV
+1085 TDIVGPKV

-1107 GLKVDLVASD
+1107 GLKVDLVHAETD
-1117 KVIDAEAIL
+1117 AVIDAEQVL
-1126 AQNIKDEASNQAT
+1126 AENVKDEAKHQPEI
-1139 TEVPTPEVSDVD
+1139 EVPAPTLADVDISQDMVAEVSDDFVMINDSDGD
-1151 VNEDAVAD
+1151 VTTVITDDDDTSDDDGSEDRTALVQTPAD
-1159 EFEIM
+1159 K
-1164 ELDDAV
+1164 
-1170 HSSGVTGTT
+1170 
-1179 AAVADYD
+1179 
-1186 DNDDLDDQ
+1186 
-1194 DAQDIAET
+1194 DIE
-1202 AAQTTNTEDKEAL
+1202 EEEGEE

>member
-1 MVNDTTVGKKTNQKQ
+1 VATVKAKAAPKKGT
-16 NNKSNERVFYTN
+16 RVYFTDASDN
-28 QQEILDLPNLVDH
+28 LSLPNLVDH
-41 QNKSW
+41 QNKSF
-46 QWLVEEGLG
+46 QWLVDEGLG
-55 ELLQEVSPIDD
+55 ELLAEISPIDD
-66 YTGTKLSLRFKHYRF
+66 YTNSKLSLRFKDYRF
-81 EDPKVT
+81 ENPKMS
-87 EREARENNISYDAP
+87 EAEARENNISYDAP

-116 KEQEIYLGDYPWMTS
+116 KEQEIYLGDYPTMTG
-131 RGTFVING
+131 RGTFIING

-154 FFTAETG
+154 FYTSELHGTH
-161 ANRNLYGAKV
+161 NLYSAKV

-200 VTTLLRALGL
+200 VTTLLRALGMT
-210 SEAQIKATF
+210 EAQMKEAF
-219 AHVDQGKIN
+219 KHVDQAKSS
-228 YVTATLDKDPSKGV
+228 YLEATLEKDPTKGHSE
-242 NDALIE
+242 ALIE

-260 VDNARSLIENMFY
+260 VDNARSLLENMFY

-283 GRYKINKRLNLDIPN
+283 GRYKINKRLNLDVAN

-303 IMRLEDLTAI
+303 IMRLEDLVAI
-313 ISEIIRLNN
+313 VAELIRLNI
-322 TQEPAD
+322 TQEPGD

-334 NRRVKLVGEL
+334 NRRIKMVGEL

-349 RIGLLRMERNTKD
+349 RIGLLRMVRNTQD

-367 EIETVTPAQLINARP
+367 DIETVQPGQLINARP
-382 IVAAV
+382 VVAAV

-452 NIGLVLNLASYARIN
+452 NVGLVLNLANFARVN

-476 RKVINSAIAKD
+476 RKVVNAVTAKD
-487 IVGHTAS
+487 APGHIAR
-494 VDLEDNNGVVI
+494 VDLEDAKGKVI
-505 VKAGSKITEAQAK
+505 VKAGKEITKADAE
-518 KLAKVEDKVTWPVK
+518 KLAKVEGHVTWPVK
-532 AVVTSDIVYLDA
+532 AKATKEIIYLDA
-544 AAEDAAVIAGS
+544 AAEESAVIAGAGAVVDANGYFVDERLSARINLKS
-555 GEGIDA
+555 GETD
-561 NNNFVN
+561 
-567 ERVSVRNRL
+567 S
-576 VSTEVDANDVTHMDA
+576 NDVTHMDA
-591 SRRQI
+591 AQNQI
-596 IGSSAALIPFIE
+596 IGSSAGLIPFIE
-608 KNYVYRSL
+608 KDYVYRAL
-616 MGSNQQRQAVPLIN
+616 MGSNQQRQAVPLIH
-630 PVSPIVGTGM
+630 PEAPIVGTGV
-640 EGLAA
+640 EEAAA
-645 RNSGQVVLAEGP
+645 RNTGQI
-657 GVVAKA
+657 VVAEA
-663 TADEVVVKYAKDS
+663 DGEVIRADGTAVVVKYKEGN
-676 VTYEALHFVRSNEG
+676 VTYEPQHFVRSNEG
-690 TSINQK
+690 TSINQN
-696 VVVSTGD
+696 VVVNTGD
-703 KIKQG
+703 KVKKDDI
-708 DVLIEGMSI
+708 LIEGMSI
-717 SGGELAL
+717 AGGELAL
-724 GKDLLVAFM
+724 GKDLIVAFM

-740 EDAIIISRKLVED
+740 EDAIIISRKLVEN
-753 DTLTSVHIVDYMTE
+753 DTLTSVHIVDYMIE
-767 VRETKLGPEVITR
+767 VRETKLGPEIVTR
-780 DIPNVSEESL
+780 DIPNVSEDAL

-848 SNGKYGKVVGI
+848 TNGKHGKVVGV

-864 ENGHELKSGVLMQ
+864 ENGHELKAGVLMQ
-877 VQIFVAQM
+877 IQVFVAQM
-885 RKIAVGDKLG
+885 RKVSVGDKLG
-895 GRHGNKGVIARVLPV
+895 GRHGNKGVIARILPI
-910 EDLPFTEDGTPVDII
+910 EDMPFMEDGTPVDIV
-925 LNPLGVPSRMNVGQL
+925 LNPLGVPSRMNIGQL
-940 FETHL
+940 FEAHL

-954 KVASPSFDGVSI
+954 HVASPSFNGVSAG
-966 SKIRQLL
+966 KIHELL
-973 KEAGL
+973 KEAGF

-986 YDGRTGEAFSERTTV
+986 FDGRTGGAFKERTTV

-1011 MIADKIHARSTGPYT
+1011 MVADKIHARSTGPYT

-1053 AYGAAHTL
+1053 AYGAANTL

-1076 KAYESIIKQ
+1076 KAYESIIKK

-1107 GLKVDLVASD
+1107 GLKVDLVAQSS
-1117 KVIDAEAIL
+1117 VVDAEAVL
-1126 AQNIKDEASNQAT
+1126 ASNIQDEAAHPS
-1139 TEVPTPEVSDVD
+1139 EVNVPVPSISDIDVSDEQV
-1151 VNEDAVAD
+1151 VAEEFLLEDT
-1159 EFEIM
+1159 
-1164 ELDDAV
+1164 DDD
-1170 HSSGVTGTT
+1170 GVVIT
-1179 AAVADYD
+1179 AATD
-1186 DNDDLDDQ
+1186 DDSDD
-1194 DAQDIAET
+1194 
-1202 AAQTTNTEDKEAL
+1202 TTDNNEEEA

>member
-1 MVNDTTVGKKTNQKQ
+1 MPKSSATAQTTKRTYFTDVNEPIT
-16 NNKSNERVFYTN
+16 
-28 QQEILDLPNLVDH
+28 LPNLVDH
-41 QNKSW
+41 QNRSF
-46 QWLVEEGLG
+46 QWFVEEGLG
-55 ELLQEVSPIDD
+55 ELLAEISPIDD
-66 YTGTKLSLRFKHYRF
+66 YTGTKLSLRFKDYRF
-81 EDPKVT
+81 EKPKLT
-87 EREARENNISYDAP
+87 EAEARENNVSYDAP
-101 LKATVE
+101 LKAVVE

-116 KEQEIYLGDYPWMTS
+116 KDQEIYLGDYPWMTE

-154 FFTAETG
+154 FFTSEPHG
-161 ANRNLYGAKV
+161 SSKLYGAKV

-179 EFETAAN
+179 EFETAAS
-186 GALYVKIDRKRKIP
+186 GALFVKIDRKRKIP
-200 VTTLLRALGL
+200 VTTLLRALGMTD
-210 SEAQIKATF
+210 AQMKEQF
-219 AHVDQGKIN
+219 KHVDQGKLSYIE
-228 YVTATLDKDPSKGV
+228 ATLEKDPTKGA
-242 NDALIE
+242 NEALIE

-260 VDNARSLIENMFY
+260 VDNARSLLENMFY

-283 GRYKINKRLNLDIPN
+283 GRYKINKRLNLDVPN

-303 IMRLEDLTAI
+303 VMRLEDLVAI
-313 ISEIIRLNN
+313 IAEVVRLNN
-322 TQEPAD
+322 TQDPAD

-382 IVAAV
+382 VVAAV

-439 YGRICAVETPEGA
+439 YGRICTVETPEGA

-467 EYGFIETPY
+467 DYGFVETPY
-476 RKVINSAIAKD
+476 RKVVSAVTAKEA
-487 IVGHTAS
+487 VGYTAS
-494 VDLEDNNGVVI
+494 ANLEDEKGKVI
-505 VKAGSKITEAQAK
+505 VKAGAKITADAAK
-518 KLAKVEDKVTWPVK
+518 KLAAVKSQVTWPVK
-532 AVVTSDIVYLDA
+532 AVVTDEVVYLDA
-544 AAEDAAVIAGS
+544 SEEEAAVIVSAG
-555 GEGIDA
+555 EKYD
-561 NNNFVN
+561 NNGHFVS
-567 ERVSVRNRL
+567 ERVSARSHL
-576 VSTEVDANDVTHMDA
+576 KSSEVDANDVTHMDA
-591 SRRQI
+591 SRKQI
-596 IGSSAALIPFIE
+596 IGSSAGLIPFVE

-616 MGSNQQRQAVPLIN
+616 MGSNQQRQAVPLIA
-630 PVSPIVGTGM
+630 PSSPIVGTGL
-640 EGLAA
+640 EEVVA
-645 RNSGQVVLAEGP
+645 RNSGQL
-657 GVVAKA
+657 VVAEANGEVIKA
-663 TADEVVVKYAKDS
+663 TGEEVVVKYKDNK
-676 VTYEALHFVRSNEG
+676 VTYTPQHFQRSNEG
-690 TSINQK
+690 SSINQK

-703 KIKQG
+703 KLKAG
-708 DVLIEGMSI
+708 DPIIEGMSI
-717 SGGELAL
+717 ANGELAL

-733 PWAGYNF
+733 PWSGYNF
-740 EDAIIISRKLVED
+740 EDAIIVSRKLVED
-753 DTLTSVHIVDYMTE
+753 DTLTSVHIVDFMVE
-767 VRETKLGPEVITR
+767 VRETKLGPEIVTR
-780 DIPNVSEESL
+780 DIPNVAEDAL

-805 HPGDILVG
+805 HPGDILIG

-848 SNGKYGKVVGI
+848 PNGKHGKVVGV
-859 KIFSR
+859 KVFSR
-864 ENGHELKSGVLMQ
+864 ANGHELKAGVIMQ
-877 VQIFVAQM
+877 IQVFVAQM
-885 RKIAVGDKLG
+885 RKISVGDKLG

-910 EDLPFTEDGTPVDII
+910 EDMPFTEDGTPVDIL

-954 KVASPSFDGVSI
+954 KVASPSFDGVTVD
-966 SKIRQLL
+966 KI
-973 KEAGL
+973 KELFREANL

-986 YDGRTGEAFSERTTV
+986 YDGRTGEAFNERTTV

-1053 AYGAAHTL
+1053 AYGASNIL

-1107 GLKVDLVASD
+1107 GLKVDLVHSD
-1117 KVIDAEAIL
+1117 DVIDAEEVL
-1126 AQNIKDEASNQAT
+1126 AENIKDEAEHLSDVAVPEPVISEVDVT
-1139 TEVPTPEVSDVD
+1139 EDAALDEFDVIGLDEAVTEVTELPEDTLVTE
-1151 VNEDAVAD
+1151 EDEKEVA
-1159 EFEIM
+1159 
-1164 ELDDAV
+1164 
-1170 HSSGVTGTT
+1170 
-1179 AAVADYD
+1179 
-1186 DNDDLDDQ
+1186 
-1194 DAQDIAET
+1194 
-1202 AAQTTNTEDKEAL
+1202 

>member
-1 MVNDTTVGKKTNQKQ
+1 MATKSTKTTDDGT
-16 NNKSNERVFYTN
+16 RVYFTRHDDAI
-28 QQEILDLPNLVDH
+28 QLDNLVDH
-41 QNKSW
+41 QNKSF
-46 QWLVEEGLG
+46 QWFIEEGLG
-55 ELLQEVSPIDD
+55 ELLAEISPIDD
-66 YTGTKLSLRFKHYRF
+66 YTGTKLSLRFKDYHF
-81 EDPKVT
+81 EDPKMAET
-87 EREARENNISYDAP
+87 EARENNISYEAP

-116 KEQEIYLGDYPWMTS
+116 KEQEIYLGDYPYMTK

-154 FFTAETG
+154 FFSADQHG
-161 ANRNLYGAKV
+161 SAKLYGAKV
-171 IPGRGAWL
+171 IPSRGAWL
-179 EFETAAN
+179 EFETAAS
-186 GALYVKIDRKRKIP
+186 GALYVKIDRKRKIA
-200 VTTLLRALGL
+200 VTTLLRALGM
-210 SEAQIKATF
+210 SEAAIKEAFKHVETGTRNYIEAT
-219 AHVDQGKIN
+219 IE
-228 YVTATLDKDPSKGV
+228 KDPTRGQS
-242 NDALIE
+242 DALIE

-260 VDNARSLIENMFY
+260 VDNAKSLLENMFY

-298 TAENR
+298 TIENR
-303 IMRLEDLTAI
+303 VMRLEDLVAMI
-313 ISEIIRLNN
+313 AELIRLNN

-367 EIETVTPAQLINARP
+367 EIENVTPGQLINARP
-382 IVAAV
+382 VVAAV

-452 NIGLVLNLASYARIN
+452 NIGLVLNLANYARIN

-476 RKVINSAIAKD
+476 R
-487 IVGHTAS
+487 
-494 VDLEDNNGVVI
+494 EVVS
-505 VKAGSKITEAQAK
+505 G
-518 KLAKVEDKVTWPVK
+518 KVTNKV
-532 AVVTSDIVYLDA
+532 VYLDA
-544 AAEDAAVIAGS
+544 AAEEGAVIAGA
-555 GEGIDA
+555 GVELDKDGRFA
-561 NNNFVN
+561 A
-567 ERVSVRNRL
+567 ERVSARMHL
-576 VSTEVDANDVTHMDA
+576 KSGEVDADAVTHVDA
-591 SRRQI
+591 SRNQI
-596 IGSSAALIPFIE
+596 IGSSAGLIPFIE

-616 MGSNQQRQAVPLIN
+616 MGSNQQRQAVPLIQ
-630 PVSPIVGTGM
+630 PKSPIVGTGL
-640 EGLAA
+640 EAAAA
-645 RNSGQVVLAEGP
+645 RNTGQMVLAEDDGQ
-657 GVVAKA
+657 VTKA
-663 TADEVVVKYAKDS
+663 TGDQVTVKYTDGS
-676 VTYEALHFVRSNEG
+676 VTYEPQHFIRSNEG

-696 VVVSTGD
+696 VVVSAGD
-703 KIKQG
+703 KVKKG

-717 SGGELAL
+717 EDGELAL
-724 GKDLLVAFM
+724 GKDLIVAFM
-733 PWAGYNF
+733 PWGGYNF
-740 EDAIIISRKLVED
+740 EDAIIISRKLVEN
-753 DTLTSVHIVDYMTE
+753 DTLTSVHIVDFMIE
-767 VRETKLGPEVITR
+767 VRETKLGPEIVTR
-780 DIPNVSEESL
+780 DIPNVSEDAL

-848 SNGKYGKVVGI
+848 SNGKHGKVVGV
-859 KIFSR
+859 KVFSR
-864 ENGHELKSGVLMQ
+864 ENGHELKAGVLMQ
-877 VQIFVAQM
+877 IQVFVAQM

-895 GRHGNKGVIARVLPV
+895 GRHGNKGVIARILPA
-910 EDLPFTEDGTPVDII
+910 EDMPFMADGTPVDIV
-925 LNPLGVPSRMNVGQL
+925 LNPLGVPSRMNIGQL

-945 GMAARALGM
+945 GMAARVLGM
-954 KVASPSFDGVSI
+954 KVASPSFNGVPAE
-966 SKIRQLL
+966 KIQELL
-973 KEAGL
+973 KQAEL

-986 YDGRTGEAFSERTTV
+986 YDGRTGEPFKERTTT

-1011 MIADKIHARSTGPYT
+1011 MVADKIHARSTGPYT

-1053 AYGAAHTL
+1053 AYGAASTL

-1076 KAYESIIKQ
+1076 KAYESIIKK

-1107 GLKVDLVASD
+1107 GLKVDLVDSD
-1117 KVIDAEAIL
+1117 KVVDAEKVL
-1126 AQNIKDEASNQAT
+1126 ATNIRDEADHQS
-1139 TEVPTPEVSDVD
+1139 EVAVPAPLISEIDVTD
-1151 VNEDAVAD
+1151 DASVDEFMVMEDAVD
-1159 EFEIM
+1159 EAEAAGVFVDET
-1164 ELDDAV
+1164 DPV
-1170 HSSGVTGTT
+1170 TVTSSDG
-1179 AAVADYD
+1179 D
-1186 DNDDLDDQ
+1186 DDLQ
-1194 DAQDIAET
+1194 DEENREVA
-1202 AAQTTNTEDKEAL
+1202 

>member
-1 MVNDTTVGKKTNQKQ
+1 MAKSSVTKNSGKRIQF
-16 NNKSNERVFYTN
+16 NESKNIV
-28 QQEILDLPNLVDH
+28 DLPNLVDH

-46 QWLVEEGLG
+46 DWLVEEGLG
-55 ELLQEVSPIDD
+55 ELLAEISPIDD
-66 YTGTKLSLRFKHYRF
+66 YTGTKLSLSFKDYSF
-81 EDPKVT
+81 EKPKLT
-87 EREARENNISYDAP
+87 EAEARENNVSYDAP

-116 KEQEIYLGDYPWMTS
+116 KEQEIYLGDYPWMTE

-154 FFTAETG
+154 FFTLDNSTATK
-161 ANRNLYGAKV
+161 RYGAKV

-186 GALYVKIDRKRKIP
+186 GALFVKIDRKRKIA
-200 VTTLLRALGL
+200 VTTLLRALGMN
-210 SEAQIKATF
+210 EAQMKEAF
-219 AHVDQGKIN
+219 AHVDTGKTSYIQ
-228 YVTATLDKDPSKGV
+228 TTLDKDPSKGT

-283 GRYKINKRLNLDIPN
+283 GRYKINKRLDLDVPN
-298 TAENR
+298 TTKNR
-303 IMRLEDLTAI
+303 VMRLEDLKAI
-313 ISEIIRLNN
+313 IAEIIRLSN
-322 TQEPAD
+322 TGEPAD

-362 RMSMS
+362 RMSMC
-367 EIETVTPAQLINARP
+367 EIETVTPGQLINARP

-439 YGRICAVETPEGA
+439 YGRICTVETPEGA

-467 EYGFIETPY
+467 DYGFVETPY
-476 RKVINSAIAKD
+476 LKVINA
-487 IVGHTAS
+487 
-494 VDLEDNNGVVI
+494 LP
-505 VKAGSKITEAQAK
+505 AK
-518 KLAKVEDKVTWPVK
+518 KLAGHIASYNLEDESGKVIVEKGKTITDAAAKKLEKIKSQATWPVK
-532 AVVTSDIVYLDA
+532 AQVSKTIEYLDA
-544 AAEDAAVIAGS
+544 AEEEKAVIAGAS
-555 GEGIDA
+555 EAIDD
-561 NNNFVN
+561 NGYFLK
-567 ERVSVRNRL
+567 ERVSARSHL
-576 VSTEVDANDVTHMDA
+576 VAGEVDSNDITHIDA

-630 PVSPIVGTGM
+630 PQSPIVGTGM
-640 EGLAA
+640 EGEVA
-645 RNSGQVVLAEGP
+645 RNTGQLVTAEASGEVT
-657 GVVAKA
+657 KA
-663 TADEVVVKYAKDS
+663 NANEVVVKYAKGS
-676 VTYEALHFVRSNEG
+676 KTYSALHFVRSNEG
-690 TSINQK
+690 TCINQK
-696 VVVSTGD
+696 VRVNTGD
-703 KIKQG
+703 KVKAG
-708 DVLIEGMSI
+708 DILIEGMSVAD
-717 SGGELAL
+717 GELAL
-724 GKDLLVAFM
+724 GKDLLTAFM
-733 PWAGYNF
+733 PWNGYNF
-740 EDAIIISRKLVED
+740 EDAIILSRKLVED
-753 DTLTSVHIVDYMTE
+753 DSLTSIHIVDYMTE
-767 VRETKLGPEVITR
+767 VRETKLGPEIVTQ
-780 DIPNVSEESL
+780 DIPNVSEDAL
-790 RHLDDDGIVRIGAEV
+790 RHLDEDGIVRIGAEV

-848 SNGKYGKVVGI
+848 SNGKHGKVVGV
-859 KIFSR
+859 KVFSR
-864 ENGHELKSGVLMQ
+864 ENGHELKAGVIMQ
-877 VQIFVAQM
+877 IQIFVAQM

-895 GRHGNKGVIARVLPV
+895 GRHGNKGVIARILPV
-910 EDLPFTEDGTPVDII
+910 EDMPFNEDGTPVDIV
-925 LNPLGVPSRMNVGQL
+925 LNPLGVPSRMNIGQL

-945 GMAARALGM
+945 GMAAKALGI
-954 KVASPSFDGVSI
+954 KVATPPFNGVETD
-966 SKIRQLL
+966 KIKSMLS
-973 KEAGL
+973 EAGL

-986 YDGRTGEAFSERTTV
+986 YDGRTGEPFSEKTTV

-1053 AYGAAHTL
+1053 AYGASNTL
-1061 QEMLTIKSDDVYGRS
+1061 QEMLTIKSDDVFGRS
-1076 KAYESIIKQ
+1076 KAYESIIKG

-1107 GLKVDLVASD
+1107 NLKVDLISSGESV
-1117 KVIDAEAIL
+1117 DAENIL
-1126 AQNIKDEASNQAT
+1126 SKSIKDEGEHQST
-1139 TEVPTPEVSDVD
+1139 VD
-1151 VNEDAVAD
+1151 VPEPEASTVDVTTDSVED
-1159 EFEIM
+1159 EFEIL
-1164 ELDDAV
+1164 ELDD
-1170 HSSGVTGTT
+1170 HKPESSEQP
-1179 AAVADYD
+1179 AEES
-1186 DNDDLDDQ
+1186 
-1194 DAQDIAET
+1194 AET
-1202 AAQTTNTEDKEAL
+1202 TKDQETEVK